1 MFRRLLNARQLPGLG
16 TVFFGVLLL
25 TMTLLSIT
33 SAIALRRLTEQRQHT
48 ADTAMREYASLGARL
63 FGDRAFGVFEGSR
76 LRVLAPIYGQ
86 RVAPGAPLPS
96 LEAFARY
103 ASTELD
109 QIGFAVG
116 DTNRGFF
123 AIDRRAGTI
132 RGTGAAANAAIAAD
146 IQRMV
151 RERPVP
157 SDRRL
162 EPLVW
167 LMVDLAE
174 PITVGYTALRSTSGE
189 QLAYYGFTYSR
200 RVGWKQVGDA
210 VIRDLPLL
218 PGGYV
223 DSLYRYGLDPSRTDS
238 LIAMRLYDTNG
249 KVLYD
254 SRPPFAGSVEGEFWF
269 RTGPG
274 AFRAVATLHPQ
285 LVEQMRHSLNASGRA
300 AVSFAYLKNGQQAQ
314 ASIPVDVLLPLVSLV
329 LAVVAGVGLWRERGL
344 TRARRDFVASVSHE
358 LRTPLAQIRM
368 FTETLLLKRERD
380 EEERAHWLS
389 IVSREARRLGD
400 LVENILLFSH
410 IDADRTKLEK
420 ERTDLGELIE
430 EIVEGYVPIATQ
442 KGMRIVADA
451 PSRIFS
457 MVDPRA
463 MRQIVVNL
471 LDNALKYGPKGQTV
485 TIELER
491 IGSVARIIVTDQG
504 PGIPPAD
511 RRLMWEPF
519 VRGGKGRGRGITGGS
534 GIGLAVVRNLVTL
547 HGAHIM
553 VDDAPEGGARFTIR
567 LEVSESAEGLPL
579 RATGEFRAHMPG
591 RAPSSPEK
599 APVE

>member
-1 MFRRLLNARQLPGLG
+1 MFGRLLKERQLPGPG
-16 TVFFGVLLL
+16 TVVFGALLL
-25 TMTLLSIT
+25 TMTFLSIS
-33 SAIALRRLTEQRQHT
+33 SAISLRRLTEQRQHT
-48 ADTAMREYASLGARL
+48 AETAMKEYASLGARL

-76 LRVLAPIYGQ
+76 LRVLAPIYGRRQ
-86 RVAPGAPLPS
+86 VPGMPLPS
-96 LEAFARY
+96 LEEFESYAAR
-103 ASTELD
+103 ELD

-123 AIDRRAGTI
+123 AIDARRKTI
-132 RGTGAAANAAIAAD
+132 RGSGAAADARIASE
-146 IQRMV
+146 IQRMI
-151 RERPVP
+151 RERPIP
-157 SDRRL
+157 GDRRL

-174 PITVGYTALRSTSGE
+174 PVTVGYTALRSTAGE
-189 QLAYYGFTYSR
+189 EVGYYGFTYTR

-218 PGGYV
+218 PGAYV
-223 DSLYRYGLDPSRTDS
+223 DSLYRYGLDRARTDS
-238 LIAMRLYDTNG
+238 LIAIRLYDAGGN
-249 KVLYD
+249 VLYD
-254 SRPPFAGSVEGEFWF
+254 SRPPFAGSVEGEFSF

-285 LVEQMRHSLNASGRA
+285 LVEQMRRNLNASGRA
-300 AVSFAYLKNGQQAQ
+300 AVPFVYLKDGQQTR

-329 LAVVAGVGLWRERGL
+329 LAIVAGVGLWRERSL

-368 FTETLLLKRERD
+368 FTETLLLRRERD
-380 EEERAHWLS
+380 DEERVHWLS

-400 LVENILLFSH
+400 MVENILLFSH

-471 LDNALKYGPKGQTV
+471 LDNALKYGPRGQTV

-491 IGSVARIIVTDQG
+491 IGTVARIVVTDQG

-519 VRGGKGRGRGITGGS
+519 VRLGKGRGITGGS
-534 GIGLAVVRNLVTL
+534 GIGLAVVRNLVAM

-567 LEVSESAEGLPL
+567 LQVSESAEGLPL
-579 RATGEFRAHMPG
+579 RATGEFRAHMPA
-591 RAPSSPEK
+591 RQPVAAEK
-599 APVE
+599 SQAD